1 MTPSQLPSQAVQ
13 LLHELAKVHGV
24 STTYWDWHG
33 RQKVVAPTTLIR
45 VLKALGIAVS
55 QTPSEQELSA
65 LIDAAEDERW
75 KTIVPI
81 CTIQRE
87 GVWREVFIHVPDGES
102 VTVMVTCEDGETREL
117 TQVENWDPARI
128 VDGAPRG
135 RAAFALD
142 ETLPLGYHTITARLG
157 NGERGQGHLIVVPQ
171 RLDTPVLDE
180 RAQQWGI
187 SSQLYSVRSREAWG
201 IGDTRV
207 LTQLNEAFGKLGADF
222 HLINPVH
229 CAAPV
234 LPIEPS
240 PYLPVTRQF
249 NEPLYIYPQ
258 DIPEFDALPGAT
270 QLFVREC
277 HRLSKEETTDMPG
290 LIDRDQA
297 WIAKGEALRHI
308 YRHGLSPDREQQFA
322 TFIDDSGAGL
332 RKFALW
338 CALVEKYGM
347 ELPRQYRDATSAAVE
362 AFAQEHAD
370 DVRFHMW
377 MQWVLSEQLEQAQAS
392 AINAGMSIGVMA
404 DLAVGVHPHGS
415 EVWAE
420 PHMFASDM
428 TVGAPPDMYSQ
439 LGQDWSQPPWNP
451 RELAG
456 VGYAPLR
463 TMIRAAVSHAG
474 AVRIDHILGLFRL
487 WWIPEGE
494 AANRGTYVNYDHE
507 AMVGILLLEAQRA
520 GSVVIGEDL
529 GTVEPWVRDYLN
541 ERGVLGT
548 SILWFERDAQGQ
560 PIHADQYRRNVLAA
574 VNTHDLPPT
583 AGYLRGVQTTI
594 RHELGLIVDDIED
607 VKAHDRRELD
617 TMLDRLIEYGLL
629 EEGMRE
635 DEQAIID
642 ALYRYIA
649 RTPSKLLAVSL
660 VDIVRDVQPQNFPG
674 THTEYPNWKLPLC
687 DNEGREVTV
696 EQLHNC
702 NIARF
707 AEVMNTAVGK

>member
-1 MTPSQLPSQAVQ
+1 MPSQLPSHAVP

-33 RQKVVAPTTLIR
+33 HLKEVAPETLIR
-45 VLKALGIAVS
+45 VLNALGIAVPAVPAES
-55 QTPSEQELSA
+55 ELSA
-65 LIDAAEDERW
+65 LIRAAEDDVW
-75 KTIVPI
+75 LTTVPT

-102 VTVMVTCEDGETREL
+102 VSVTVTCEDGQTRPL
-117 TQVENWDPARI
+117 TQVENWDPARV

-142 ETLPLGYHTITARLG
+142 ETLPLGYHTITASVG
-157 NGERGQGHLIVVPQ
+157 NGERSTGHLIVVPQ
-171 RLDTPVLDE
+171 RLDVPTLDKRE
-180 RAQQWGI
+180 QQWGI

-201 IGDTRV
+201 IGDTRI
-207 LTQLNEAFGKLGADF
+207 LAQLNEIFGKLGADF
-222 HLINPVH
+222 HLVNPVH
-229 CAAPV
+229 CSAPI

-270 QLFVREC
+270 KLFVREC

-297 WIAKGEALRHI
+297 WVAKGEALRHI
-308 YRHGLSPDREQQFA
+308 YRHGLSAEREQQFA
-322 TFIDDSGAGL
+322 NFVEESGDGL

-338 CALVEKYGM
+338 CALVEKHGM
-347 ELPRQYRDATSAAVE
+347 ELPDQFTDATGAAVRE
-362 AFAQEHAD
+362 FEEKHAA

-377 MQWVLSEQLEQAQAS
+377 MQWVLSEQLGRAQQAARD
-392 AINAGMSIGVMA
+392 AGMSIGVMA

-420 PHMFASDM
+420 PHMFASEM

-451 RELAG
+451 RELAKY
-456 VGYAPLR
+456 GYAPLR
-463 TMIRAAVSHAG
+463 TMIRAAVAHSG

-487 WWIPEGE
+487 WWIPEGDT
-494 AANRGTYVNYDHE
+494 ANRGTYVYYDHE
-507 AMVGILLLEAQRA
+507 AMVGVLLLEAQRA

-548 SILWFERDAQGQ
+548 SILWFERDAEGH

-583 AGYLRGVQTTI
+583 AGYLKGIQTTI
-594 RHELGLIVDDIED
+594 RHELGLIVDDIDD
-607 VKAHDRRELD
+607 VRVHDRRELN
-617 TMLDRLIEYGLL
+617 TMLDRLVAYGLL
-629 EEGMRE
+629 DDVTRE
-635 DEQAIID
+635 DDREIID

-660 VDIVRDVQPQNFPG
+660 VDIVRDLQPQNFPG

-687 DNEGREVTV
+687 DYDGREVTI
-696 EQLHNC
+696 EQLPHYDV
-702 NIARF
+702 ARF
-707 AEVMNTAVGK
+707 AEVMNAAVGK